1 MTYRTDHKIRK
12 YVKGYGFMSLLKIS
26 DLNMVKKL

>member
-1 MTYRTDHKIRK
+1 MTYRTDNMMRK
-12 YVKGYGFMSLLKIS
+12 YVKDYGFMSLLKIS